1 MGFHRRAGN
10 WPVYA
15 AATGSALAM
24 ATGASASILYSGA
37 QNVSVTA
44 PLNGNAIQPLG
55 LDGSGHVLN
64 LKAGA
69 GHSITT
75 SGFSSRFGAVSVQA
89 VNQVQIFVGSNTQ
102 LVKNFLS
109 GQMISSFA
117 GGLKANAEIV
127 NKGFLNDMGLS
138 TFGGFQAG
146 VPGFAGLAIQ
156 LGTGTEY
163 GWIRLEFVAGA
174 SGLPKTLTAIDWAIQ
189 QTPGIAIAAGQTTDV
204 AGTPEP
210 GTMALALLASG
221 AAGIMAW
228 KRCRKTS
235 LTAAS

>member
-1 MGFHRRAGN
+1 
-10 WPVYA
+10 
-15 AATGSALAM
+15 L
-24 ATGASASILYSGA
+24 
-37 QNVSVTA
+37 
-44 PLNGNAIQPLG
+44 GNAIQPIG

-75 SGFSSRFGAVSVQA
+75 SGFSSRFGVVSVQA
-89 VNQVQIFVGSNTQ
+89 VNQVQIFVSNNTQ

-109 GQMISSFA
+109 GQMVSSFA
-117 GGLKANAEIV
+117 GLLKANAEIV
-127 NKGFLNDMGLS
+127 NKGFLNDAGLS
-138 TFGGFQAG
+138 TFGGFLPG

-156 LGTGTEY
+156 LGTVTEF
-163 GWIRLEFVAGA
+163 GWIRLEFFSGA
-174 SGLPKTLTAIDWAIQ
+174 NGLPKTLTAVDWAIQ
-189 QTPGIAIAAGQTTDV
+189 QTPGVAIAAGQTTDV

-228 KRCRKTS
+228 KRSRKT
-235 LTAAS
+235 LLATAL